1 MDGSGFYC
9 NDPLL
14 DDESSLYCDTYEE
27 DSVLEDVEQ
36 PNPPSDSPAP
46 LEILERLKTLD
57 IPPAEMQVLEA
68 LLMELNVRAKDWF
81 TMSGEGTVNEHAAS
95 LPQRPMIEVRH
106 SKKARFDPDSVHD
119 TMASRFASRG
129 GASRKLPIEREVE
142 ICEEEM
148 NRIEKI
154 LRKNPIARMAID
166 LLIDYVIGGGITV
179 TMDFFGEKIQ
189 LTPEMK
195 ELFSVEWSQRFLRS
209 LLTSWLYYGFCA
221 TRLVQSNVIVGE
233 AVPTVIE
240 RCTYKTTMIISFSG
254 RREYRI
260 HPIDWPVGK
269 RPREEEDDEYAGDG
283 GTRAKKPPRGPSTPA
298 PWEGDS
304 SVTVYVYPGSEP
316 NSDGTINSPLSTVL
330 SLLIRNEHA
339 DRDNQAAGYWG
350 ARPIPVLNTGP
361 AGAVSAPDVVS
372 TAPSPDNKLAAH
384 HRALKTDDTEWA
396 KETARAT
403 VNNTARLVSL
413 YAQRDAAEDAQEDDY
428 PPNPFST
435 RPPFRVSHIPA
446 PGQSVTGGPIP
457 VFNPHAVELRRMM
470 FAIIANVLKMPSQM
484 IATDQA
490 MHAANAEFNMQMFDM
505 SISTMQSMIRP
516 VLADLFKMAYKTDA
530 ARFRHDF
537 TQGVVERLADKDPA
551 DKGPEAEL
559 AGEVPVNEAV
569 EKHFKSTGEPNQS
582 GPLLGPE
589 GKPAKD
595 FMPTFEKKIDATKL
609 HDYVDK
615 NIRFAITFQRTP
627 LTTYAVIKQ
636 AFDDDFIS
644 FETASKIIG
653 QVLHLPPELML
664 SEAAHKAQKT
674 RKAKMEA
681 DAQGMVTKATAD
693 ATPGAAK
700 PGAKPKPKAKAKPA
714 ASKEKSS
721 ASKSSDNPK
730 SGKKSDKSSDK
741 PPAKKAK
748 PAAAGSE
755 SKSKPEKKA
764 EKK

>member
-1 MDGSGFYC
+1 M
-9 NDPLL
+9 
-14 DDESSLYCDTYEE
+14 
-27 DSVLEDVEQ
+27 
-36 PNPPSDSPAP
+36 
-46 LEILERLKTLD
+46 
-57 IPPAEMQVLEA
+57 
-68 LLMELNVRAKDWF
+68 
-81 TMSGEGTVNEHAAS
+81 
-95 LPQRPMIEVRH
+95 
-106 SKKARFDPDSVHD
+106 
-119 TMASRFASRG
+119 
-129 GASRKLPIEREVE
+129 
-142 ICEEEM
+142 
-148 NRIEKI
+148 
-154 LRKNPIARMAID
+154 
-166 LLIDYVIGGGITV
+166 
-179 TMDFFGEKIQ
+179 
-189 LTPEMK
+189 
-195 ELFSVEWSQRFLRS
+195 
-209 LLTSWLYYGFCA
+209 
-221 TRLVQSNVIVGE
+221 
-233 AVPTVIE
+233 
-240 RCTYKTTMIISFSG
+240 
-254 RREYRI
+254 
-260 HPIDWPVGK
+260 
-269 RPREEEDDEYAGDG
+269 
-283 GTRAKKPPRGPSTPA
+283 
-298 PWEGDS
+298 
-304 SVTVYVYPGSEP
+304 
-316 NSDGTINSPLSTVL
+316 
-330 SLLIRNEHA
+330 
-339 DRDNQAAGYWG
+339 
-350 ARPIPVLNTGP
+350 
-361 AGAVSAPDVVS
+361 
-372 TAPSPDNKLAAH
+372 
-384 HRALKTDDTEWA
+384 
-396 KETARAT
+396 
-403 VNNTARLVSL
+403 
-413 YAQRDAAEDAQEDDY
+413 
-428 PPNPFST
+428 
-435 RPPFRVSHIPA
+435 
-446 PGQSVTGGPIP
+446 P

-551 DKGPEAEL
+551 DKGPETEL

-589 GKPAKD
+589 GKPARD
-595 FMPTFEKKIDATKL
+595 FMPTFEKKIDAGKL

-681 DAQGMVTKATAD
+681 DAQGMISKATDVA
-693 ATPGAAK
+693 GAK

-714 ASKEKSS
+714 GGSKPASSKPSDK
-721 ASKSSDNPK
+721 SKSDK
-730 SGKKSDKSSDK
+730 KKSDKSSEK